1 MSLLSLLPKT
11 APWEIMPRNF
21 PDPEEEKIMSSNILA
36 SSQLALTWFKMMAM
50 TTIMIYQWVARS
62 RVLISSAGRGRF
74 VMFLGKTLYSHS
86 ASLHPC
92 VQMGTGEFNA
102 GVLLYNGI
110 ASHRGG
116 RGVEILL
123 ATSSSW
129 LLHPGVLATWL
140 ICKLSLYLTEWV
152 TPAHAKMKPDL
163 KTKTF
168 TCARVI
174 CVVMT

>member
-1 MSLLSLLPKT
+1 MMSLLSLLPKT

-21 PDPEEEKIMSSNILA
+21 PDPEEEKVMSSNILA

-102 GVLLYNGI
+102 GVFTLQWSSIPSRGE
-110 ASHRGG
+110 GG
-116 RGVEILL
+116 RNTPSYFKLL
-123 ATSSSW
+123 VTSSWCASY
-129 LLHPGVLATWL
+129 LAYMQT
-140 ICKLSLYLTEWV
+140 
-152 TPAHAKMKPDL
+152 
-163 KTKTF
+163 
-168 TCARVI
+168 
-174 CVVMT
+174 